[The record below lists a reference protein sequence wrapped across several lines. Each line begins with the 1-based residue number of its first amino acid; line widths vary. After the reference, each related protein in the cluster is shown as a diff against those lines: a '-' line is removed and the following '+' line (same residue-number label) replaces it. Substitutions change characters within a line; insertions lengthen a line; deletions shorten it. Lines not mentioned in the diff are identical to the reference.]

1 MCYPKLHSL
10 ELWFQKIKERGVSPP
25 STTYCLFYA
34 ILDIYKA
41 WPKALRSPAV
51 KKKKKNLLD
60 QLGFSHSILACR
72 LLEEYMLY
80 CGLHPHLHGHVMNDL
95 THRWPEHESSR
106 EEVVLKP
113 LLPRGATA
121 ARCSGCFTIMLLRYQ
136 IPRTLQRADLSGR
149 SVVTT
154 RSVKSRR
161 THLGARV

>member
-1 MCYPKLHSL
+1 MLSQIAFTGTLVPKNKREGGFPTIYHLLPILCYFGYLQSMAKGS
-10 ELWFQKIKERGVSPP
+10 EKSC
-25 STTYCLFYA
+25 S
-34 ILDIYKA
+34 
-41 WPKALRSPAV
+41 